1 MNKFIQLMQATTLG
15 RFLLPAGIIILLFG
29 IFTFDVKDARNF
41 VEVSSVVSKTELSQE
56 AYTESNGT
64 RHEAEYNVFVKY
76 SVGGREY
83 ESELGIFSGNIK
95 VGDPM
100 KVYYNP
106 EDPGE
111 VVQMRN
117 QALIPYICIGV
128 GALALIGG
136 IISIVKAMQKIK
148 RLRQQEEEW
157 GYGN

>member
-1 MNKFIQLMQATTLG
+1 MNRFIQIMQATTLG
-15 RFLLPAGIIILLFG
+15 RFLLPAGILILLFG
-29 IFTFDVKDARNF
+29 IVTFGVKDARNY
-41 VEVSSVVSKTELSQE
+41 VEVSAVISKAELVQE

-83 ESELGIFSGNIK
+83 ESELGILAGNIK
-95 VGDPM
+95 TGESM
-100 KVYYNP
+100 KVFYNP
-106 EDPGE
+106 EDPAE

-128 GALALIGG
+128 GAIALIGG
-136 IISIVKAMQKIK
+136 IISVVKAVQKIN

-157 GYGN
+157 NYGN

>member
-1 MNKFIQLMQATTLG
+1 MNRFIQIMQATTLG

-29 IFTFDVKDARNF
+29 IVTFGVKDARNF
-41 VEVSSVVSKTELSQE
+41 VEVSAVVSKTELSRE
-56 AYTESNGT
+56 AYTESDGT
-64 RHEAEYNVFVKY
+64 RHEAEYIVFVKY

-83 ESELGIFSGNIK
+83 ESELGTFSGNIK

-117 QALIPYICIGV
+117 QVLIPYICIGV